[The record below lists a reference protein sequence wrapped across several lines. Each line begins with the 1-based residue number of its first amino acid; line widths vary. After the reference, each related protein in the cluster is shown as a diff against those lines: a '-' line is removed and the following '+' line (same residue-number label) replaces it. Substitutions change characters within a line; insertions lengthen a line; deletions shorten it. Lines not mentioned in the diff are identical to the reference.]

1 MKIPIV
7 LLTILSLAFVQEH
20 SHKHHTGHDHD
31 DNGDTDLPD
40 DFDGTQEKL
49 SQDGLAWVSYV
60 TESGSFPEST
70 EFSVNVTLADPSN
83 PTASLNDAVITLVD
97 ATMPAHGGHGM
108 TVTPDVTDNGD
119 GTAVAGPIKLHMP
132 GYWVL
137 RVDLEVNGAEDAA
150 EFDIECCD

>member
-1 MKIPIV
+1 MKIVHLTDIHVQAAPHLRELTGKRLLGTANLYV
-7 LLTILSLAFVQEH
+7 LGRRS
-20 SHKHHTGHDHD
+20 K
-31 DNGDTDLPD
+31 
-40 DFDGTQEKL
+40 
-49 SQDGLAWVSYV
+49 
-60 TESGSFPEST
+60 
-70 EFSVNVTLADPSN
+70 FSVTSDPSN